1 MLGVLVREG
10 RVDEFR
16 RLERENRVRIWRVR
30 GIVSDHIPLCGDARS
45 VLVRASQH
53 NLFVNNPPLSIYLH
67 AGGAN
72 AIYYDLVANEEGKL
86 SHIEV
91 RIETSLTIIREALR
105 TRPLLVGS

>member
-1 MLGVLVREG
+1 
-10 RVDEFR
+10 
-16 RLERENRVRIWRVR
+16 
-30 GIVSDHIPLCGDARS
+30 

-72 AIYYDLVANEEGKL
+72 AIYYDLVNEEGNSPTLKF
-86 SHIEV
+86 

>member
-1 MLGVLVREG
+1 ML
-10 RVDEFR
+10 
-16 RLERENRVRIWRVR
+16 
-30 GIVSDHIPLCGDARS
+30 AQT
-45 VLVRASQH
+45 SQH

-72 AIYYDLVANEEGKL
+72 AIYYDLVNEEGKL

>member
-1 MLGVLVREG
+1 
-10 RVDEFR
+10 
-16 RLERENRVRIWRVR
+16 
-30 GIVSDHIPLCGDARS
+30 LC
-45 VLVRASQH
+45 QITY
-53 NLFVNNPPLSIYLH
+53 LFVAMRDQCWVGLLSTICLSTIRLFRFTYTQ
-67 AGGAN
+67 GGAN

>member
-16 RLERENRVRIWRVR
+16 RLELGNRVRIWRVR

-72 AIYYDLVANEEGKL
+72 AIYYDLVNEEGKL

-91 RIETSLTIIREALR
+91 RIETSLTIFREALR